1 MADNNPENIRQSTQA
16 QSQFAQASEVAREIT
31 ARITQ
36 EARDLNA
43 ELRDQLGIQRTR
55 SDEDRTL
62 IKLSQDLT
70 RSAALNN
77 VELRR
82 SNELNKQLVK
92 DNKNLTQLVNEQTIL
107 YNSLT
112 DEQIENADRINLAN
126 QDRIA
131 AENEIIRLTRS
142 LAFASSDQV
151 DSIKELIKEKKK
163 NVVNAEKEL
172 RIALDASDAESQRL
186 ALVDQTIDKQNELI
200 TSRRQELKVAA
211 AVNENLGLTGAIL
224 DNLNKA
230 GLRAFGGLGINLGTF
245 QESLSETINE
255 VNVLAED
262 LTTKQGSIFGK
273 QLKVFSAAAKG
284 TGKALGAALF
294 DPLTVGKTLLD
305 QFFAVEKAAV
315 DLSRTTGQSFGELDG
330 LNSRFATAVDLAE
343 AITAETKQSGLNAN
357 NIFSKDVLA
366 GAAEFKN
373 QLGGSSEE
381 IAGLLSLTAA
391 TGMNTEAIQE
401 SIVDTTSAF
410 NGANKAAVSQRMVL
424 EDVLTSS
431 TSIQASL
438 AGNPKALAEAASAAR
453 RLGLSLKEVDN
464 IADSLLDFESSINS
478 ELEAQLLTGRNINL
492 AKARELALNNDLA
505 GLSNEIFKNQVSV
518 SEFSRMNRIQQDAL
532 AKSLGISR
540 DQLANMAFQQAK
552 LNGLTGEQAAAAAG
566 VSLEDMERVAATE
579 ALQKSLEKLLQT
591 VAPVFDIFSKIVGFT
606 AQFPN
611 LTSALIGVGV
621 VFKLMR
627 KRATAA
633 AAAQATQVAA
643 TAAQTGANT
652 AMAASQ
658 SAVGAT
664 GTAAAAGARAFGG
677 GLTALG
683 SSGAVAV
690 PVLLSVAAVAASV
703 GLAFLGIGAG
713 IKMAAE
719 GFVLLFSTL
728 TLDQIKVVA
737 AAVVAFTALGGALA
751 LLGSAGLVGLPML
764 ITLVPVLAGLGAIA
778 GLGAAGDAGEAEAQ
792 NTMAKV
798 EEKLDKLIA
807 VVEKGGNV
815 YLDGN
820 LVGIATVLGTFK
832 SR

>member
-1 MADNNPENIRQSTQA
+1 MADTPENIRQSTQA

-43 ELRDQLGIQRTR
+43 ELRDQLGLTRQR
-55 SDEDRTL
+55 SEEDKTL

-82 SNELNKQLVK
+82 SNELGKQLVR
-92 DNKNLTQLVNEQTIL
+92 DTKNLTQLVNEQTIL

-131 AENEIIRLTRS
+131 AENEIVKLSRS
-142 LAFASSDQV
+142 LATASSDQV
-151 DSIKELIKEKKK
+151 DSIKELIKEGRRK
-163 NVVNAEKEL
+163 VGAAEEDL
-172 RIALDASDAESQRL
+172 RLALDASDSESQRL
-186 ALVDQTIDKQNELI
+186 ALVDQTIDKQRQLI
-200 TSRRQELKVAA
+200 TSRREELKVAS

-245 QESLSETINE
+245 QESLSETIE
-255 VNVLAED
+255 QVNILAED
-262 LTTKQGSIFGK
+262 LTAEQGSIFGK
-273 QLKVFSAAAKG
+273 QLKVFEAAAKG

-305 QFFAVEKAAV
+305 QFVEVEKAAV
-315 DLSRTTGQSFGELDG
+315 ELSRTTGQSFGAFDG
-330 LNSRFATAVDLAE
+330 FNSRFATAVDLAE

-357 NIFSKDVLA
+357 SIFSKDVLA

-373 QLGGSSEE
+373 LLGGSTEE
-381 IAGLLSLTAA
+381 TAGLLSLTAT
-391 TGMNTEAIQE
+391 TGLSTNAIQE
-401 SIVDTTSAF
+401 NIVSTTSAF
-410 NGANKAAVSQRMVL
+410 NGANRAAVSQRTIL
-424 EDVLTSS
+424 QDVLTAS

-453 RLGLSLKEVDN
+453 RLGLSLSEVDS
-464 IADSLLDFESSINS
+464 IANSLLDFESSINN

-518 SEFSRMNRIQQDAL
+518 AEFSRMNRIQQDAL
-532 AKSLGISR
+532 AQSLGISR

-552 LNGLTGEQAAAAAG
+552 LNGLTNEQAAAAAG
-566 VSLEDMERVAATE
+566 VSLQDMERVAATE
-579 ALQKSLEKLLQT
+579 ALQKSLQKLLQT
-591 VAPVFDIFSKIVGFT
+591 VAPVFNIFSKIVGFT
-606 AQFPN
+606 AQFPK
-611 LTSALIGVGV
+611 LTSALIGVGIA
-621 VFKLMR
+621 FKLMR
-627 KRATAA
+627 RRATAA
-633 AAAQATQVAA
+633 AASQAAQVAA
-643 TAAQTGANT
+643 TSAQTAANT
-652 AMAASQ
+652 TMAASQ
-658 SAVGAT
+658 SAIGAT
-664 GTAAAAGARAFGG
+664 GKAAGAGARAFGG
-677 GLTALG
+677 GLAALG

-690 PVLLSVAAVAASV
+690 PVLLSIAAVAASV

-737 AAVVAFTALGGALA
+737 AAALAFTALGGALA

-764 ITLVPVLAGLGAIA
+764 ITLVPVLAGLGAVV
-778 GLGAAGDAGEAEAQ
+778 GLGAANAGEAEAQ

-820 LVGIATVLGTFK
+820 TVGTAQVLGTYK
-832 SR
+832 SA

>member
-1 MADNNPENIRQSTQA
+1 MADNNTENIRQSTQA

-82 SNELNKQLVK
+82 SNELNKQLIK

-112 DEQIENADRINLAN
+112 DKQIENADRINLAN

-200 TSRRQELKVAA
+200 TSREQELKVAA

-245 QESLSETINE
+245 QESLSETIKE

-262 LTTKQGSIFGK
+262 LTAEDGSIFGK
-273 QLKVFSAAAKG
+273 QLEVFGAAAKG

-305 QFFAVEKAAV
+305 QFVAVEKAAV
-315 DLSRTTGQSFGELDG
+315 DLSRTTGQSFGALDG
-330 LNSRFATAVDLAE
+330 FNSRFATAVDLAE
-343 AITAETKQSGLNAN
+343 VITAETKQSGLNAN
-357 NIFSKDVLA
+357 NIFNKDVLA

-373 QLGGSSEE
+373 LLGGSSEE

-410 NGANKAAVSQRMVL
+410 NGANKAAVSQRTVL

-464 IADSLLDFESSINS
+464 IADSLLDFESSINN

-552 LNGLTGEQAAAAAG
+552 LNGLTDKQAAAAAG

-579 ALQKSLEKLLQT
+579 ALQISLQKLLQT
-591 VAPVFDIFSKIVGFT
+591 LAPVFDIFSKIVGFT
-606 AQFPN
+606 AQFPK

-627 KRATAA
+627 KRVIAT
-633 AAAQATQVAA
+633 AAAQATQAAA
-643 TAAQTGANT
+643 TTAQTVANT
-652 AMAASQ
+652 GMATSQ

-664 GTAAAAGARAFGG
+664 GTAAAAGARAFGS
-677 GLTALG
+677 GLATLGTAG
-683 SSGAVAV
+683 SVAL
-690 PVLLSVAAVAASV
+690 PVLLGIAAA
-703 GLAFLGIGAG
+703 GLGIGAAFAG
-713 IKMAAE
+713 IGFSINQAAE
-719 GFVLLFSTL
+719 GIVNLTNNLTSDKVKTL
-728 TLDQIKVVA
+728 YA
-737 AAVVAFTALGGALA
+737 AAGAIGALSASLGAFALTGVLALPA
-751 LLGSAGLVGLPML
+751 LLAVTPLLTVLSSAATTGGE
-764 ITLVPVLAGLGAIA
+764 T
-778 GLGAAGDAGEAEAQ
+778 AADNSMAALEA
-792 NTMAKV
+792 
-798 EEKLDKLIA
+798 KLDELIQ
-807 VVEKGGNV
+807 VVKKGGNV
-815 YLDGN
+815 YIDGN
-820 LVGIATVLGTFK
+820 KAGEALVLGTFK
-832 SR
+832 SA